1 MLGAL
6 SSPHT
11 ASVAQLDRVSVSE
24 AEGRGF
30 DSRRARHKLQ
40 SVSDPAFP
48 FYFSAVAIFVP
59 ISAILAVACA
69 RCSDAK

>member
-6 SSPHT
+6 SGPHT

-30 DSRRARHKLQ
+30 DSRQARHHFNNLDSSEFVFDCLQ
-40 SVSDPAFP
+40 EW
-48 FYFSAVAIFVP
+48 
-59 ISAILAVACA
+59 
-69 RCSDAK
+69 